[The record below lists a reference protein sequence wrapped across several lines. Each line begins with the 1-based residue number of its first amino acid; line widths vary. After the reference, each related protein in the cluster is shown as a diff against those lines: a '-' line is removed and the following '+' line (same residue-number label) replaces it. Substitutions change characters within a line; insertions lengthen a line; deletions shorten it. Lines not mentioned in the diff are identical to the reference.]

1 MYHRIN
7 QLLSVYLIPSFSQ
20 YIEIQCMTEDNIE
33 RSYFIKNIRKQINIE
48 QEVNIELQYMP
59 NDHQ

>member
-1 MYHRIN
+1 
-7 QLLSVYLIPSFSQ
+7 
-20 YIEIQCMTEDNIE
+20 MTEDNIE